1 MSLEKVINMEDKK
14 KIQNTQKKKIKA
26 MEEEKTIKLTQFL
39 IQENCLN

>member
-1 MSLEKVINMEDKK
+1 MEDKK
-14 KIQNTQKKKIKA
+14 KIQNTYNRKKKKIKA